1 MTNNTIIGLKNL
13 RENMEKYISQIK
25 KGKSFVVVKK
35 SKPIFKLTP
44 LDIWGDEGL
53 WETVVDFN
61 KIQKGGVPATDVI
74 ASLKRLNA

>member
-44 LDIWGDEGL
+44 LDVWGDEGL
-53 WETVVDFN
+53 WETVVDFT
-61 KIQKGGVPATDVI
+61 KIKKDGVPAVDVI